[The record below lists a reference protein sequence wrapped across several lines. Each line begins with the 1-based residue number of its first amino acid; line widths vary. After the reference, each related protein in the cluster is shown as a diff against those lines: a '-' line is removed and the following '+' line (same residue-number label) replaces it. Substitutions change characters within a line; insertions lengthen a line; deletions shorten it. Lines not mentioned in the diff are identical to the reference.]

1 MSTIRTARHVTVTV
15 CIASAILGCIPD
27 RADGPS
33 ELGFPLVYVHD
44 DCAPWDGAALSLVLA
59 HEPVTH
65 RFDVPYPSLAVT
77 SYRPP
82 SPPAGGSFEWRGE
95 APDVGHARWCDEP
108 GECTAP
114 VLVSVHFD
122 RYQRS
127 PDRLTGRLRIELED
141 GSVAAGRFEAERL
154 PFRGLCG

>member
-1 MSTIRTARHVTVTV
+1 MARERRGPSAPIVFGV
-15 CIASAILGCIPD
+15 ASALLACTAD

-141 GSVAAGRFEAERL
+141 GSVTAGRFEAERL